1 MKPTD
6 NKNREHISE
15 DLKQIWDLAGEYTY
29 PESQRDDM
37 AWNALKN
44 RMNQPAMT
52 VTRKWPMYWKAA
64 AAVTLLAAAG
74 TAFWMF
80 GNNGTKSQGAAEV
93 ITTAT
98 GPGQLKNVTL
108 PDGSVATL
116 NGNSSIVISGDFGHG
131 NRSIT
136 LKGQAYFEV
145 KRNEELPFTVKAG
158 KVQVTVLGTGFD
170 VCAYEGNPSEVR
182 VAHGKVKVATSGTEK
197 ILTKGMAVKTSGDEL
212 LVAEQEQS
220 VEWSA
225 GGLTFRKATLTEIA
239 AAVDHRFGW
248 KLSFDAVQANR
259 RFTGKFNNNTGAAEL
274 AETLSKALQTP
285 VTVK

>member
-37 AWNALKN
+37 AWNALKS

-52 VTRKWPMYWKAA
+52 VSRKWPMYWKAA

-74 TAFWMF
+74 AAFWMF
-80 GNNGTKSQGAAEV
+80 GNNSTKPQAAAEV
-93 ITTAT
+93 ITTTT

-116 NGNSSIVISGDFGHG
+116 NGNSSIVISGDFGQG

-145 KRNEELPFTVKAG
+145 KRNVELPFTVKAG
-158 KVQVTVLGTGFD
+158 QVNVTVLGTGFD
-170 VCAYEGNPSEVR
+170 VCAYEGNPAEVR
-182 VAHGKVKVATSGTEK
+182 VVHGKVKVNSQGAEK
-197 ILTKGMAVKTSGDEL
+197 ILTKGMAVKTSGDDL
-212 LVAEQEQS
+212 LLTGQEQS

-225 GGLTFRKATLTEIA
+225 NGLSFRKASLPEIA
-239 AAVDHRFGW
+239 SAVEHRFGW
-248 KLSFDAVQANR
+248 KLSFDASQANR
-259 RFTGKFNNNTGAAEL
+259 RFTGKFDKNTRADEL
-274 AETLSKALQTP
+274 AETLSKALQTT